1 MKNFPINWIS
11 CALAIAAAAYA
22 AKVES
27 DLHETI
33 RAHNSLVSAHD
44 TMLQNH
50 DELFA
55 WSKAT
60 LSKHSGQIQKN
71 ADQLSMLQDKTV
83 QVEPYPISLGESG
96 HTTCLK
102 AGLTCGFVMAADSVD
117 KKTGQFIG
125 WHVASCES
133 KFLRK
138 NEETYLQGK
147 HVQSRDH
154 TKERYRDDL
163 SWVSEELP
171 KVMCLVN
178 PKDDVE
184 RHDPLLNP

>member
-1 MKNFPINWIS
+1 MKTSPLNWIS

-22 AKVES
+22 ANVEN

-33 RAHNSLVSAHD
+33 RAHNALVAAHD

-55 WSKAT
+55 WSKAE
-60 LSKHSGQIQKN
+60 LSEQASQIQRN
-71 ADQLSMLQDKTV
+71 SGLLAMLQDRAV
-83 QVEPYPISLGESG
+83 QVDPYTISIGESG

-102 AGLTCGFVMAADSVD
+102 VGLTCGFVMATDTVD
-117 KKTGQFIG
+117 PQTGKFIG
-125 WHVASCES
+125 WHVASCDS
-133 KFLRK
+133 KLLRK
-138 NEETYLQGK
+138 NGETILQGK
-147 HVQSRDH
+147 YVQSRDH

-163 SWVSEELP
+163 DLTERDLP

-184 RHDPLLNP
+184 RHDPRLD